1 MSSAA
6 NDKREHLEEEFR
18 RRMHDAEA
26 TPSADLW
33 ARIDHDLT
41 VQENS
46 MYKSRMVLYRQLAAA
61 CFVLF
66 VLAGALSMYYFSKD
80 AQQQSLATV
89 QPEKTAPVI
98 AAPAAGEI
106 SIPEA
111 LAAAMATQEKAAQKP
126 GEKASETAMIR
137 SSEKS
142 GITVPILAAA
152 PARTSPAGVT
162 APAATPPEAPAAA
175 YTYTINLPENKT
187 RPESMAANSG
197 RSFTNNKIKFS
208 TESPG
213 DTKTAFASLQPFYQT
228 ARQAITAA
236 PSPGSSHTSQASMAV
251 QQLLRNPGAVLVASN
266 TTFSVNGTTNKQQQE
281 LALLLNGKKESKSSS
296 DSRWTVG
303 MAYTPSYFEQNIGMS
318 DQMMDAASMYSLV
331 SGAPA
336 VSSFAARK
344 VEDAQDEYAEN
355 TDPGFSFSFDA
366 KLGFKLARKLR
377 LLTGIG
383 YAQNTARTKSSYII
397 RQLPDQVQNN
407 DRAALEPAIA
417 FLPAFSNGFS
427 PDSVSVTRTEEY
439 NVQYRYRHLTLP
451 VGLQYE
457 GHLSKDWYWYAA
469 SGVAANFL
477 IQSTIMASND
487 EVSDVN
493 FNSGDSSPFRKVQ
506 LSGNISMGVGKRLSN
521 AVSVSVGPE
530 FRGYFNTLLAEP
542 GNALAPQ
549 GKPYTVGLNMA
560 VNYDLGSGR

>member
-6 NDKREHLEEEFR
+6 NDKREQLEEEFR
-18 RRMHDAEA
+18 RRMYDAEA
-26 TPSADLW
+26 APSADLW

-46 MYKSRMVLYRQLAAA
+46 VYKSRMVLYRQLAAA

-66 VLAGALSMYYFSKD
+66 VLAAALFMYQFSKD
-80 AQQQSLATV
+80 AKQHSVATV
-89 QPEKTAPVI
+89 QPEKTAPAI

-106 SIPEA
+106 STPEA
-111 LAAAMATQEKAAQKP
+111 LAATSTQEQAAQQLGEEASQTAKAGTIKKP
-126 GEKASETAMIR
+126 GITAPMF
-137 SSEKS
+137 
-142 GITVPILAAA
+142 AAA

-162 APAATPPEAPAAA
+162 AQAATPLEAPAAA
-175 YTYTINLPENKT
+175 YTYTINLPKNKA
-187 RPESMAANSG
+187 RLESMAANSG
-197 RSFTNNKIKFS
+197 RSFTNSKIRLS
-208 TESPG
+208 AENAG
-213 DTKTAFASLQPFYQT
+213 ETKTAFASLQPFYQT

-236 PSPGSSHTSQASMAV
+236 PSPSSNHTIQTLPAAT
-251 QQLLRNPGAVLVASN
+251 QLLRNPVAGLVASN
-266 TTFSVNGTTNKQQQE
+266 TTFSGNGTTYKQQQE

-303 MAYTPSYFEQNIGMS
+303 MAYAPSYFEQNIGMS
-318 DQMMDAASMYSLV
+318 DQMMDAASMYSLA

-336 VSSFAARK
+336 VSSSAARK

-366 KLGFKLARKLR
+366 KLGFKLARKLK
-377 LLTGIG
+377 LLTGVG

-397 RQLPDQVQNN
+397 RQLQVQNN

-427 PDSVSVTRTEEY
+427 TDSVSVTRTEEY

-457 GHLSKDWYWYAA
+457 GRLSKDWYWYAA

-493 FNSGDSSPFRKVQ
+493 FDSGDNSPFRKVQ
-506 LSGNISMGVGKRLSN
+506 LSGNVSMGVGKRLSN

-530 FRGYFNTLLAEP
+530 FRGYFTTLLAEP

-549 GKPYTVGLNMA
+549 GKPYTIGLNMA